1 MSDEDGPLAA
11 RIQALEDRRAIDD
24 LVSAY
29 CLAIDERG
37 LERFL
42 SLFAD
47 DAVMRHEDGAMHLKG
62 LPAIRRYYMDRFRN
76 YGVTFHTPHARL
88 VELLSPTE
96 ATGVVTGHAEMS
108 QDGELV
114 VAAIRYRDRYRKLGG
129 RWLFAERALG
139 FWYYMKA
146 TDLPAGFADGLRK
159 HYRGARLPADLPES
173 LDTFK
178 AWH

>member
-1 MSDEDGPLAA
+1 MSDADGSLAA

-24 LVSAY
+24 LVSTY
-29 CLAIDERG
+29 CLAIDERD

-42 SLFAD
+42 SLFTD
-47 DAVMRHEDGAMHLKG
+47 DAVVRHEDGAMHLEG
-62 LPAIRRYYMDRFRN
+62 LAAIREYYTERFRN
-76 YGVTFHTPHARL
+76 YRVTFHTPHSRL
-88 VELLSPTE
+88 VEFLGPTE

-108 QDGELV
+108 RDGELV
-114 VAAIRYRDRYRKLGG
+114 LAAIRYRDRDRKLGG

-146 TDLPAGFADGLRK
+146 SDLPAGFAENLRK

-173 LDTFK
+173 LDTYR